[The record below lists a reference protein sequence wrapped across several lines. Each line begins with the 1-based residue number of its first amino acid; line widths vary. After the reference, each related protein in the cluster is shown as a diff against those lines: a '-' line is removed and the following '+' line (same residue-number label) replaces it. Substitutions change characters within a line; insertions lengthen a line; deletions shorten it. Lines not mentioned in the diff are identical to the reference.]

1 LLRRNNRNILIL
13 VLILFFTL
21 SIIPSVLGK
30 TRRVYLT
37 DYIYS
42 NEIEGQGFKNGIST
56 LNDVSFEAT
65 AYALET
71 LKILGSPAKRNPEL
85 QTNLENEI
93 SSMFSSEDVNL
104 YDLYFLLKSLFITQ
118 STYSIDGSL
127 KNNIFIFL
135 NGTEQ
140 VGGGFSFLNTTM
152 SPSLSSTFF
161 VVQIHSM
168 LAPSQTLQNITL
180 HKDWILLNSN
190 PDGGYGNSTSTLLS
204 TYYAVSLLDQLA
216 SVDDLANKSK
226 TLSYLTS
233 FYVNNPSDVN
243 NIGGYLPG
251 LTSKSSLLSSTYYCV
266 MAISLID
273 GSFLNAAKTTNWVLS
288 RQYFQD
294 GGFSDITKGYNQ
306 LSSSVIG
313 SYSAFKTLKIFD
325 PNLGTLA
332 TDIWMVE
339 FNYWILIILMGSI
352 GLLAVIGIVI
362 WRRRRI

>member
-1 LLRRNNRNILIL
+1 MF
-13 VLILFFTL
+13 LILFFTL
-21 SIIPSVLGK
+21 SIIPNVLGK

-42 NEIEGQGFKNGIST
+42 NEIEGQGFKNGISG

-71 LKILGSPAKRNPEL
+71 LKLLGSTAHDIPSL

-93 SSMFSSEDVNL
+93 SSMFNSDAVNL
-104 YDLYFLLKSLFITQ
+104 YDLYFLLKSLFIT
-118 STYSIDGSL
+118 SSAYSIDGSL

-140 VGGGFSFLNTTM
+140 VGGGFSFLNTTTT
-152 SPSLSSTFF
+152 PSLTSTFF

-168 LAPSQTLQNITL
+168 LAPSEILQNITL
-180 HKDWILLNSN
+180 HTDWILLQSN
-190 PDGGYGNSTSTLLS
+190 ADGGYGNTTSTLLS
-204 TYYAVSLLDQLA
+204 TYYAVSLLDHLA
-216 SVDDLANKSK
+216 TVDDLVNKSK

-233 FYVNNPSDVN
+233 YYINNPSDVN
-243 NIGGYLPG
+243 NVGGYLPD
-251 LTSKSSLLSSTYYCV
+251 LTSKNTILSSTYYCV

-273 GSFLNAAKTTNWVLS
+273 KSALNAAKTTNWALS

-294 GGFSDITKGYNQ
+294 GGFSDIPEGNYQ
-306 LSSSVIG
+306 GSSSVIG
-313 SYSAFKTLKIFD
+313 SYYAFKTLKTFD
-325 PNLGTLA
+325 PTLSKLA
-332 TDIWMVE
+332 IDIWMVE
-339 FNYWILIILMGSI
+339 FNYWILVIILGVI
-352 GLLAVIGIVI
+352 GLLAGIGVFI

>member
-1 LLRRNNRNILIL
+1 LRRNHRNILI
-13 VLILFFTL
+13 VFLILFFTL

-71 LKILGSPAKRNPEL
+71 LKILGRNANDIDDL
-85 QTNLENEI
+85 KTNLENEI
-93 SSMFSSEDVNL
+93 SSMFNSDAVDL
-104 YDLYFLLKSLFITQ
+104 YDLYFLLKSLFIT
-118 STYSIDGSL
+118 SSAYSIDGSL

-152 SPSLSSTFF
+152 SPTLSSTFF

-204 TYYAVSLLDQLA
+204 TYYAVSLLHQLA
-216 SVDDLANKSK
+216 SVDDLENKSK

-233 FYVNNPSDVN
+233 FYVNNTSDVN
-243 NIGGYLPG
+243 NIGGYLPV
-251 LTSKSSLLSSTYYCV
+251 LTSKSALLSSTYYCV
-266 MAISLID
+266 MAISLIND
-273 GSFLNAAKTTNWVLS
+273 SFLNSGKTVNWILS

-294 GGFSDITKGYNQ
+294 GGFAEITEGSDQ
-306 LSSSVIG
+306 VSSSVTG
-313 SYSAFKTLKIFD
+313 SYYAIKTLINFD
-325 PNLGTLA
+325 PTLGKLA
-332 TDIWMVE
+332 SDIWMVE
-339 FNYWILIILMGSI
+339 FNYWILIILMVVI
-352 GLLAVIGIVI
+352 GLLAGIGIFI